1 MDFSP
6 TDVTPHI
13 IDHPDFAGLTAGE
26 ASDPVADPVADPM
39 EGDAGGPCG
48 GSSGVEAC
56 DADDSRLPTEVPAC
70 AATREGTHTDTSRHT
85 VFTPRAKGEF
95 LQSLQLFGNVRVA
108 CRVARISAQ
117 TAYRARRASPVLARL
132 WDAALLAARAHAEA
146 TLADRAINGVEEAV
160 FYHGEEVARRRR
172 FDSRLLLA
180 HLARLDRLEERPE
193 VTGALDLLDDA
204 IAALARGGEAEDA
217 LPPARVAQLLRP
229 VSPQKGVPP
238 VPSGRVG
245 AGAAPTPVQQV
256 TADDVAPPCTCPA
269 ARAGVDNG
277 RPHYRMTGAGP
288 KPVVNAGG
296 PGSPCCERPDF
307 AECRDCPHFPAVSRM
322 YGEMDEARPDGAP
335 TMEELA
341 ALAGEGGYAEVEAC
355 QLQAYEDGFTDWWRV
370 GADFAL
376 YYREEDGTLV
386 EVEETPPTG
395 SSVEDLEADGAGA

>member
-1 MDFSP
+1 M
-6 TDVTPHI
+6 
-13 IDHPDFAGLTAGE
+13 
-26 ASDPVADPVADPM
+26 
-39 EGDAGGPCG
+39 
-48 GSSGVEAC
+48 
-56 DADDSRLPTEVPAC
+56 PTEVPAC
-70 AATREGTHTDTSRHT
+70 AGTRAGIRAGTHTDRSRHT

-193 VTGALDLLDDA
+193 VAGALDLLDDA

-229 VSPQKGVPP
+229 GSPQKGVPP
-238 VPSGRVG
+238 VPSERVG

-288 KPVVNAGG
+288 TPVTNMGDG
-296 PGSPCCERPDF
+296 HSPCCERPDF
-307 AECRDCPHFPAVSRM
+307 PECRDCPHFSALSRL
-322 YGEMDEARPDGAP
+322 YGEMDEARPEGAP

-341 ALAGEGGYAEVEAC
+341 ELAGEGGYAEVEAC

-376 YYREEDGTLV
+376 YTREEDGTLV
-386 EVEETPPTG
+386 EVEETPPSETL
-395 SSVEDLEADGAGA
+395 VEDLEADGAGA